1 MATQN
6 ETNHAEAQAEAQAG
20 VKTRIKDVARE
31 EIEDVNR
38 AMREVLG
45 KSKDVASSVGES
57 LRDTIKSVR
66 SARDS
71 VVMVRMSKESLRNLD
86 ALVDCGLTKS
96 RSEAAAFLISEG
108 IKARASMYEKIAEQ
122 SEVIRNAR
130 RNSAPF
136 GRRPRTRSRRPGRR
150 RERQAHSVE
159 LGATGFWTLSKA

>member
-6 ETNHAEAQAEAQAG
+6 ETNHVEAQAEAQAG
-20 VKTRIKDVARE
+20 VKTRIKDAARE

-66 SARDS
+66 TARDS

-130 RNSAPF
+130 EEL
-136 GRRPRTRSRRPGRR
+136 SRLLDEDLELEAADPEDDG
-150 RERQAHSVE
+150 SVRHIP
-159 LGATGFWTLSKA
+159 LS

>member
-6 ETNHAEAQAEAQAG
+6 ETNHVEAQAEAQAG
-20 VKTRIKDVARE
+20 VKTRIKDAARE

-122 SEVIRNAR
+122 SKVIRNAR
-130 RNSAPF
+130 EEL
-136 GRRPRTRSRRPGRR
+136 SRLLDEDLELEAADPEDDG
-150 RERQAHSVE
+150 SVRHIP
-159 LGATGFWTLSKA
+159 LS

>member
-6 ETNHAEAQAEAQAG
+6 ETNHVEAQAEAQAG
-20 VKTRIKDVARE
+20 VKTRIKDAARE

-66 SARDS
+66 TARDS

-122 SEVIRNAR
+122 SKVIRNAR
-130 RNSAPF
+130 EEL
-136 GRRPRTRSRRPGRR
+136 SRLLDEDLELEPADPEDDG
-150 RERQAHSVE
+150 SVRHIP
-159 LGATGFWTLSKA
+159 LS

>member
-20 VKTRIKDVARE
+20 VKTRIKDAARE

-130 RNSAPF
+130 EEL
-136 GRRPRTRSRRPGRR
+136 SRLLDEDLELEAADPEDDG
-150 RERQAHSVE
+150 SVRHIP
-159 LGATGFWTLSKA
+159 LS

>member
-6 ETNHAEAQAEAQAG
+6 ETNHVEAQAEAQAG
-20 VKTRIKDVARE
+20 VKTRIKDAARE

-66 SARDS
+66 TARDS

-122 SEVIRNAR
+122 SKVIRNAR
-130 RNSAPF
+130 EEL
-136 GRRPRTRSRRPGRR
+136 SRLLDEDLELEAADPEDDG
-150 RERQAHSVE
+150 SVRHIP
-159 LGATGFWTLSKA
+159 LS

>member
-6 ETNHAEAQAEAQAG
+6 ETNHVEAQAEAQAG
-20 VKTRIKDVARE
+20 VKTRIKDAARE

-130 RNSAPF
+130 EEL
-136 GRRPRTRSRRPGRR
+136 SRLLDEDLELEAADPEDDG
-150 RERQAHSVE
+150 SVRHIP
-159 LGATGFWTLSKA
+159 LS

>member
-1 MATQN
+1 MTTQS
-6 ETNHAEAQAEAQAG
+6 ETNHVEQQPEEAQPG
-20 VKTRIKDVARE
+20 VRTRIKGAARE
-31 EIEDVNR
+31 QTEDVNR

-71 VVMVRMSKESLRNLD
+71 VVMVRMSKASLRKLD

-96 RSEAAAFLISEG
+96 RSEAAAFLVSEG
-108 IKARASMYEKIAEQ
+108 IKARADVYDKIAEQ

-130 RNSAPF
+130 AEL
-136 GRRPRTRSRRPGRR
+136 SRLLDGEIEPGDSDDDRGYR
-150 RERQAHSVE
+150 HIPVS
-159 LGATGFWTLSKA
+159 

>member
-6 ETNHAEAQAEAQAG
+6 ETNHVEAQAEAQAG
-20 VKTRIKDVARE
+20 VKTRIKDAARE

-96 RSEAAAFLISEG
+96 RSEAAAFLITEG

-130 RNSAPF
+130 EEL
-136 GRRPRTRSRRPGRR
+136 SRLLDEDLELEAADPEDDG
-150 RERQAHSVE
+150 SVRHIP
-159 LGATGFWTLSKA
+159 LS

>member
-1 MATQN
+1 MTTQG
-6 ETNHAEAQAEAQAG
+6 ETNHVEPQPEEAQPG
-20 VKTRIKDVARE
+20 VRTRIKGAARE
-31 EIEDVNR
+31 QTEDVNR

-45 KSKDVASSVGES
+45 KSKDVASSVGGS

-71 VVMVRMSKESLRNLD
+71 VVMVRVSKASLRKMD

-108 IKARASMYEKIAEQ
+108 IKARADVYDKIAEQ

-130 RNSAPF
+130 A
-136 GRRPRTRSRRPGRR
+136 
-150 RERQAHSVE
+150 E
-159 LGATGFWTLSKA
+159 LGRLLDGELEPEDSEPDSRFRQITVE

>member
-6 ETNHAEAQAEAQAG
+6 ETNHVEAQAEAQAG

-130 RNSAPF
+130 EEL
-136 GRRPRTRSRRPGRR
+136 SRLLDEDLELEAADPEDDG
-150 RERQAHSVE
+150 SVRHIP
-159 LGATGFWTLSKA
+159 LS

>member
-6 ETNHAEAQAEAQAG
+6 ETNHVEAQAEVQAG
-20 VKTRIKDVARE
+20 VKTRIKDAARE

-66 SARDS
+66 TARDS
-71 VVMVRMSKESLRNLD
+71 VVMVRMSKDSLRKLD
-86 ALVDCGLTKS
+86 ALVDCGLTRS

-108 IKARASMYEKIAEQ
+108 IKARASMYERIAEQ

-130 RNSAPF
+130 EEL
-136 GRRPRTRSRRPGRR
+136 SRLLDEDLELEAADPEDDG
-150 RERQAHSVE
+150 SVRHIP
-159 LGATGFWTLSKA
+159 LS

>member
-6 ETNHAEAQAEAQAG
+6 ETNHVEAQAEAQAG
-20 VKTRIKDVARE
+20 VKTRIKDAARE

-45 KSKDVASSVGES
+45 KSKDVASNVGES

-66 SARDS
+66 TARDS

-130 RNSAPF
+130 EEL
-136 GRRPRTRSRRPGRR
+136 SRLLDEDLELEAADPEDDG
-150 RERQAHSVE
+150 SVRHIP
-159 LGATGFWTLSKA
+159 LS

>member
-6 ETNHAEAQAEAQAG
+6 ETNHVEAQAEAQAG
-20 VKTRIKDVARE
+20 VKTRIKDAARE

-86 ALVDCGLTKS
+86 ALVDCGLTRS
-96 RSEAAAFLISEG
+96 RSEAAAFLITEG

-130 RNSAPF
+130 EEL
-136 GRRPRTRSRRPGRR
+136 SRLLGEDLEPEPAEPEDDG
-150 RERQAHSVE
+150 SVRHIP
-159 LGATGFWTLSKA
+159 LS

>member
-6 ETNHAEAQAEAQAG
+6 ETNHVEAQAEAQAG
-20 VKTRIKDVARE
+20 VKTRIKDAARE

-45 KSKDVASSVGES
+45 KSKDVASNVGES

-96 RSEAAAFLISEG
+96 RSESAAFLITEG

-130 RNSAPF
+130 EEL
-136 GRRPRTRSRRPGRR
+136 SRLLDEDLEPEPADPEDDG
-150 RERQAHSVE
+150 SVR
-159 LGATGFWTLSKA
+159 LIPLS

>member
-6 ETNHAEAQAEAQAG
+6 ETNQVEAQAEAQAG
-20 VKTRIKDVARE
+20 VKTRIKDAARE

-66 SARDS
+66 TARDS

-86 ALVDCGLTKS
+86 ALVDCGLTRS

-130 RNSAPF
+130 EEL
-136 GRRPRTRSRRPGRR
+136 SRLLDEDLELEAADPEDDG
-150 RERQAHSVE
+150 SVRHIP
-159 LGATGFWTLSKA
+159 LS

>member
-6 ETNHAEAQAEAQAG
+6 ETNHVEAQAEAQAG
-20 VKTRIKDVARE
+20 VKTRIKDAARE

-45 KSKDVASSVGES
+45 KSKDVASNVGES

-130 RNSAPF
+130 EEL
-136 GRRPRTRSRRPGRR
+136 SRLLDEDLELEAADPEDDG
-150 RERQAHSVE
+150 SVRHIP
-159 LGATGFWTLSKA
+159 LS

>member
-130 RNSAPF
+130 EEL
-136 GRRPRTRSRRPGRR
+136 SRLLDEDLELEAADPEDDG
-150 RERQAHSVE
+150 SVRHMP
-159 LGATGFWTLSKA
+159 LS

>member
-6 ETNHAEAQAEAQAG
+6 ETNHVEAQAEAQAG
-20 VKTRIKDVARE
+20 VKTRIKDAARE

-66 SARDS
+66 TARDS

-108 IKARASMYEKIAEQ
+108 IKARASMYEKICRAVGGDSKRTGGAQ
-122 SEVIRNAR
+122 P
-130 RNSAPF
+130 PF
-136 GRRPRTRSRRPGRR
+136 GRRPRTRTRRPGRR
-150 RERQAHSVE
+150 RERQAHTIE
-159 LGATGFWTLSKA
+159 LAIRA